1 VGHEYRQ
8 DQFLQEAQMILSPRS
23 VYDRWV
29 VVKKLLEEAQESR
42 WALQRELEELEKE
55 LVERPLEG

>member
-1 VGHEYRQ
+1 
-8 DQFLQEAQMILSPRS
+8 MILSPRS